1 VPAGPIGS
9 CWATGSWSDTAWEAL
24 TWQDA
29 VALAFILDLNLRLY
43 RYLCSHF
50 SVSSG
55 DLTSLV
61 NRHLDAQTSGDRT
74 QRFHALIQEATDA
87 MS

>member
-1 VPAGPIGS
+1 VPAGAVGS
-9 CWATGSWSDTAWEAL
+9 CWASGSWSATCWEAL
-24 TWQDA
+24 TWAEAQ
-29 VALAFILDLNLRLY
+29 ALVFVLDMNARLY

-61 NRHLDAQTSGDRT
+61 NRHMDAQTSGDRN